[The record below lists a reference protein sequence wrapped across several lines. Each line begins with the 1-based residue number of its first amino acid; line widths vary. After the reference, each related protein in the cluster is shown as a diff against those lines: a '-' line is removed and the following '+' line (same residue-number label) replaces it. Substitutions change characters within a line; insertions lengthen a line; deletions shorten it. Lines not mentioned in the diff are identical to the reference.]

1 MDQITQLRR
10 RVINRIKP
18 KTLNGKKLTGE
29 MLYGLVESY
38 VTSINQGIVPNIE
51 NAWSYICKSECH
63 TAMTDALERFETDM
77 KDTFYARVP
86 MFEEELKDLYNEAK
100 KGAIAF
106 FNSKSVGE
114 IANDYL
120 EDLKVKIKQKYST
133 IRAENEKES
142 RKNCSTFLQ
151 NSYQPVENK
160 LRNQDFES
168 FGEFEREIKGFQQFF
183 MENGPAGPQRRTL
196 MLEFT

>member
-10 RVINRIKP
+10 RVINRVKP

-38 VTSINQGIVPNIE
+38 VTSINQGVVPNIE
-51 NAWSYICKSECH
+51 NAWSYICKSECQN
-63 TAMTDALERFETDM
+63 AMQDALQQFETDM
-77 KDTFYARVP
+77 KDSFYARVP
-86 MFEEELKDLYNEAK
+86 MYEDELRELYREAK

-106 FNSKSVGE
+106 FRSKAVGD
-114 IANDYL
+114 ISNDYL

-142 RKNCSTFLQ
+142 RKTCSAFLQ
-151 NSYQPVENK
+151 NSFQPVETK
-160 LRNQDFES
+160 LRNQDFDN
-168 FGEFEREIKGFQQFF
+168 FGEFERELKGFQQFF
-183 MENGPAGPQRRTL
+183 MENGPAGP
-196 MLEFT
+196 